1 LKEVFTVATRIPTQN
16 SGAAEE
22 RKQILDHVRVLQRQ
36 LTRSITSSMTAEQA
50 LDDVG
55 GFIQSRTERT
65 RARKGGLSEQA
76 KRG

>member
-1 LKEVFTVATRIPTQN
+1 MAKHKPTQN

-22 RKQILDHVRVLQRQ
+22 RKQILDHVRVLQRKIK
-36 LTRSITSSMTAEQA
+36 TTPMTAEEA

-65 RARKGGLSEQA
+65 RARKGGL
-76 KRG
+76 